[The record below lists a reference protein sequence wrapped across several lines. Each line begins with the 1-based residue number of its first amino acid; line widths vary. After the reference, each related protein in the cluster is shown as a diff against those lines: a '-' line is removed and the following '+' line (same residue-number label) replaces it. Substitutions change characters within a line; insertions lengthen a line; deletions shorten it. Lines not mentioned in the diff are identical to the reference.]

1 MLTIIRDEDG
11 KTVHNSDPALIPRL
25 LLDRTKPFWLD
36 LESPSLEEF
45 RLLTDIFQFHPIAV
59 EDAMHPHQRAK
70 LDEYDGYF
78 FLTADEIK
86 LDLDLE
92 CEAAAAKDA
101 RDRVQ
106 MRQMSVFLGP
116 NYLVTIHV
124 EPIEVIRRMRERCDR
139 NHRLLEH
146 GADYLLYT
154 LLDSLAD
161 GYFPMLDTLGDT
173 MDDLED
179 RIVAKSSDDILET
192 IFLMKRVLNLLRK
205 HVGPFREAMQSLTSR
220 DLCGI
225 QDATLPYFR
234 DVADHLFRVYES
246 LDNDRDIMSGMLDA
260 HLTQVSNSM
269 NRVMQ
274 KLSAVATVFLPIT
287 FVTGVFGMNFSK
299 QPWVNTNFW
308 FWAFVMLA
316 MAVFTYWWVHRRRW
330 V

>member
-1 MLTIIRDEDG
+1 MLTIIRDENG
-11 KTVHNSDPALIPRL
+11 QTVHDTDAAILPRL
-25 LLDRTKPFWLD
+25 MADGSKPFWLD
-36 LESPSLEEF
+36 LQSPSPEEF
-45 RLLTDIFQFHPIAV
+45 DLLKEVFHFHPLAI
-59 EDAMHPHQRAK
+59 EDAMNPRQRPK
-70 LDEYDGYF
+70 LDEYNGYF

-86 LDLDLE
+86 VDLDLE
-92 CEAAAAKDA
+92 SASLTSKDA
-101 RDRVQ
+101 KDRVQ

-116 NYLVTIHV
+116 NYLVTIHL
-124 EPIEVIRRMRERCDR
+124 EPIAVILSMRERCDR

-161 GYFPMLDTLGDT
+161 NYFPILDELADTL
-173 MDDLED
+173 DDLED
-179 RIVAKSSDDILET
+179 RIIAKSSEDILET
-192 IFLMKRVLNLLRK
+192 IFVIKRVLNLLRK
-205 HVGPFREAMQSLTSR
+205 HVGPFREVMQTLTAR

-225 QDATLPYFR
+225 QEAALPYFR

-246 LDNDRDIMSGMLDA
+246 LDNYRDIMSGMLDA
-260 HLTQVSNSM
+260 HLTQVSNNM

-308 FWAFVMLA
+308 FWAFFMLA
-316 MAVFTYWWVHRRRW
+316 VATFTYWWFHRRQW